1 MQNIGNYKIIK
12 SIGKGGMGDVYL
24 VEDPV
29 CQREVALKQIRKE
42 LLKHKN
48 IQERFLREA
57 RVAACLTHPSI
68 ISIYSIDEEK
78 IFYTMPYVEGKT
90 LKAVL
95 ASASIHVFLQVCQA
109 IAYAHSKEILHRD
122 LKPENI
128 IVGKFGEVIIIDW
141 GLADS
146 IDVEVKV
153 KKEFT
158 KPGKI
163 VGTLPYM
170 TPERV
175 LGGAA
180 SVQTDIYALG
190 VILYQLLTLKFP
202 FKRTTVE
209 HFQKNWKS
217 EKLTPPIEA
226 APYRDIPIQ
235 LNEISVKCLTKGYKN
250 VSEMIKDLQT
260 FIEGKPEWVLSTT
273 LDIHHKKD
281 WAFQENILLAKH
293 IALTQGT
300 QVMEWVNMM
309 ISKTSFSENIRLET
323 KAAITGQG
331 VGFLLGMPEAVA
343 GLEEGYCIWLGPE
356 GITLFRSNVE
366 VYHINQPTREAKIV
380 ILKMDN
386 HLRLYLDGHLVLNYL
401 SLLPSFGNRI
411 GVLSKDTLFEIDKI
425 SIYEGSTNV
434 MVKCLAIPDAFLAK
448 KLYPQALAEY
458 RRISKSFAGRAEGRE
473 ALFKAGI
480 TLLKISFNQAHEEF
494 GKLHGTPSEPLEY
507 LGKSLVY
514 KALKDTI
521 EEAKCLELALR
532 KYPKHPLTP
541 TLVEH
546 IILRLH
552 EASFYNRVDAYHF
565 ALICQRFLPEIF
577 SKKEHQ
583 AIIDSLTSH
592 WERLPFAADTKTAL
606 AFWLGKKLALAEM
619 GASEA
624 LKELENPTLPYPE
637 IWKLLEKKEW
647 EKAAKSFA
655 KHSKKELQDDT
666 SPLFYLYG
674 CYLRGSLGEAHALKH
689 FSLVN
694 MTPFPQTAAI
704 LAHFLLSKIDSKWK
718 ISAFYYE
725 KISLL
730 KQLILY
736 YHCGSDKKKE
746 TQFKKELTRVKTSN
760 HS

>member
-12 SIGKGGMGDVYL
+12 PIGKGGMGDVYL
-24 VEDPV
+24 AEDPV

-42 LLKHKN
+42 LLKHKS
-48 IQERFLREA
+48 IQDRFLREA

-68 ISIYSIDEEK
+68 ISIYTIDEEK

-90 LKAVL
+90 LKASL
-95 ASASIHVFLQVCQA
+95 ATASIHVFLQVCQA
-109 IAYAHSKEILHRD
+109 ISYAHSKGILHRD

-146 IDVEVKV
+146 IDIEIEV
-153 KKEFT
+153 KKELT

-163 VGTLPYM
+163 VGTLAYM
-170 TPERV
+170 NPERV

-180 SVQTDIYALG
+180 STQTDIYALG
-190 VILYQLLTLKFP
+190 VVLYQMLTLKLP
-202 FKRTTVE
+202 FKRSSIA

-217 EKLTPPIEA
+217 EKLIPPIEA

-235 LNEISVKCLTKGYKN
+235 LNEICVKCLHKGYTT
-250 VSEMIKDLQT
+250 VAEVVKDLQT
-260 FIEGKPEWVLSTT
+260 FIEGKPEWVLSTI
-273 LDIHHKKD
+273 LDVHHKKD

-323 KAAITGQG
+323 NVTIKGKGI
-331 VGFLLGMPEAVA
+331 GFLLGMPDLSA
-343 GLEEGYCIWLGPE
+343 GLEEGYCIWLGPD

-366 VYHINQPTREAKIV
+366 VYHIDRLVTAAKIHIV
-380 ILKMDN
+380 KVDN
-386 HLRLYLDGHLVLNYL
+386 HLRLYLDGNLVLNYL
-401 SLLPSFGNRI
+401 SLLPTFGNRI
-411 GVLSKDTLFEIDKI
+411 GVLLKDTSFEMDKI
-425 SIYEGSTNV
+425 SISEGSTNV

-448 KLYPQALAEY
+448 KLYPQALSEY
-458 RRISKSFAGRAEGRE
+458 RRISRSFAGRAEGRE
-473 ALFKAGI
+473 ALFKAGV
-480 TLLKISFNQAHEEF
+480 TLLKISFHEALDEF

-514 KALKDTI
+514 KALKDTV

-532 KYPKHPLTP
+532 KYPKHPLMP

-552 EASFYNRVDAYHF
+552 EASFYNRIDAYHF

-583 AIIDSLTSH
+583 TIIDSLTAH
-592 WERLPFAADTKTAL
+592 WEKLPFIADTKTAL
-606 AFWLGKKLALAEM
+606 AFWLGKKIALEEM
-619 GASEA
+619 GSTDA
-624 LKELENPTLPYPE
+624 LNELENPTHPYPDL
-637 IWKLLEKKEW
+637 WKLLEKKEW
-647 EKAAKSFA
+647 KEAAPFFA
-655 KHSKKELQDDT
+655 KHSIKELQDET

-674 CYLRGSLGEAHALKH
+674 CYLRGTEGEKSALEH
-689 FSLVN
+689 FSHIN
-694 MTPFPQTAAI
+694 ITPFPHTPAL
-704 LAHFLLSKIDSKWK
+704 LAHFLLHKIDAKWK

-736 YHCGSDKKKE
+736 YHSAEDKKKE
-746 TQFKKELTRVKTSN
+746 TQCKKELTRLKTS
-760 HS
+760 